1 MNTSYGP
8 DITDLIDALP
18 AVTETELRDLHGRL
32 ADSAD
37 ARQVLD
43 VAYRTLDTPV
53 GTLLLAA
60 TVNGLVRVA
69 FETEGHDKVLQSLAD
84 RVSPRILNTPKR
96 LDVAA
101 REIDEYFGG
110 ARQHFDLPLD
120 FRLTTGFRRQI
131 LAHLSDIGYGQTASY
146 GSVAAAAGSPKAVR
160 AVGTACA
167 NNPLPVVVPCHRVV
181 RSDGSLGGYLGGLAA
196 KQLLLTMEAA

>member
-37 ARQVLD
+37 A
-43 VAYRTLDTPV
+43 
-53 GTLLLAA
+53 
-60 TVNGLVRVA
+60 
-69 FETEGHDKVLQSLAD
+69 HKVLQSLAD

-146 GSVAAAAGSPKAVR
+146 ARISAALCGASV
-160 AVGTACA
+160 C
-167 NNPLPVVVPCHRVV
+167 
-181 RSDGSLGGYLGGLAA
+181 
-196 KQLLLTMEAA
+196 

>member
-8 DITDLIDALP
+8 DIADLIDALP

-32 ADSAD
+32 ADRAD
-37 ARQVLD
+37 AQQVLD

-60 TVNGLVRVA
+60 TVTGLVRVA

-146 GSVAAAAGSPKAVR
+146 ASVAAAAGSPKAVR

>member
-37 ARQVLD
+37 AQQ
-43 VAYRTLDTPV
+43 
-53 GTLLLAA
+53 
-60 TVNGLVRVA
+60 
-69 FETEGHDKVLQSLAD
+69 VLQSLAD